1 MSELTNLYRVTETDD
16 YDVTHSGIEVGDLV
30 CITEGDDYPLVET
43 GGIPSPYQHEGLWS
57 MDLDSLEP
65 VVDHESCFEST
76 VSDVVLENR
85 FPTGTEIY
93 VNNNKDAMCFI
104 LGYTAE
110 SLAITED
117 NLGLRYGI
125 HIWGEHID
133 MRPVVKPKPKSKRTW
148 SLTKEDWVYS

>member
-30 CITEGDDYPLVET
+30 CITEGDDSPLVET
-43 GGIPSPYQHEGLWS
+43 GGIPSPYQYEGLWS

-65 VVDHESCFEST
+65 VVDHESCFEPAW
-76 VSDVVLENR
+76 SDVVGENR
-85 FPTGTEIY
+85 FPTGTEVYI
-93 VNNNKDAMCFI
+93 NNSKNVVCFI

-110 SLAITED
+110 GLAITED
-117 NLGLRYGI
+117 NLGRRDGVF
-125 HIWGEHID
+125 IWGAYID
-133 MRPVVKPKPKSKRTW
+133 VRPVVRPKSKRTW